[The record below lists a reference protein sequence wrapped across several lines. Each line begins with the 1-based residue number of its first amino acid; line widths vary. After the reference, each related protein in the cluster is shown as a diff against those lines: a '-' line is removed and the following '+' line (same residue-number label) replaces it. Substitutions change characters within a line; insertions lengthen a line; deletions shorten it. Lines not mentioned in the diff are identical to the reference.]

1 MSGAGDM
8 VIGALLIG
16 VFIGTISGL
25 VAFGLGFS
33 AGAAFGMYAGM
44 GALGVVVFAGFGIL
58 HGTLRNTEKYTVRG
72 DLPPLQR
79 S

>member
-1 MSGAGDM
+1 MI
-8 VIGALLIG
+8 IGALLVG

-33 AGAAFGMYAGM
+33 AGVAFGMYTGM
-44 GALGVVVFAGFGIL
+44 GALGVVVFACFGVL
-58 HGTLRNTEKYTVRG
+58 HGALRNREKYVVRG